1 MFSST
6 PSGIYLSSVGPLSLP
21 FHGVFMGSQG
31 KICKELIKTNLG
43 ACSEGK
49 EKGVGYDL
57 TAVSYLIG

>member
-21 FHGVFMGSQG
+21 FLKGSQG

-49 EKGVGYDL
+49 DKGMGYDL